1 MLKNLAGV
9 IAYNRK
15 FRSKISDKSDS
26 LGTFSCEPHEQNFD
40 FSDFK
45 RLIVLWMEFRAQN
58 IKAFHNLFSDV
69 KRLKLTK
76 NVQPG
81 DRK

>member
-1 MLKNLAGV
+1 
-9 IAYNRK
+9 
-15 FRSKISDKSDS
+15 
-26 LGTFSCEPHEQNFD
+26 
-40 FSDFK
+40 
-45 RLIVLWMEFRAQN
+45 MEFRAQN

-76 NVQPG
+76 KEKNVQPG